1 MTLFL
6 SRPVDTAGE
15 DVSGDGLTM
24 AASIDATGP
33 HPAARV
39 VVAGALPTDGAIDVA
54 QVLTSLAEDG
64 VVHVDVDLTDLRE
77 CTVADLVTLL
87 EADRVI
93 EERGGALRV
102 ISAEG
107 EDRMVS
113 DLLGGPR
120 RRFSENRF

>member
-1 MTLFL
+1 MTL
-6 SRPVDTAGE
+6 SPPRPLDDG
-15 DVSGDGLTM
+15 GDAWTDGDRQLTV
-24 AASIDATGP
+24 AASVDAIGP

-39 VVAGALPTDGAIDVA
+39 VVTGALPSDGAVEVA

-87 EADRVI
+87 DADRLI

-102 ISAEG
+102 ISGEG
-107 EDRMVS
+107 DDRMVT
-113 DLLGGPR
+113 DLLDR
-120 RRFSENRF
+120 T